1 MAKAALAFATGFGR
15 GAMDQ
20 MERQRRQDI
29 EDQDRAAAKEE
40 RDLRMRQLRQ
50 QEADQI
56 ALRDAARPVAV
67 EEGAG
72 GMIRPATADDRD
84 VGLADGPV
92 LEQGGFRVA
101 GKSYSDRA
109 AADTAAAQQNT
120 PIALGNRMSAALMAQ
135 GKPVESMQLQQHIQ
149 KFADEHWN
157 RRLREAVS
165 QGHDGL
171 ARLVTD
177 SESGIFKGKTVKAVP
192 SPDGK
197 TTTYVAVGPD
207 GKETPTGLTFP
218 NDENGVIT
226 AAYRLDKA
234 VPVETRYRHMVEADK
249 RAAQNAL
256 KERELDLKDR
266 QLSEFTG
273 PLALAR
279 AEAARAQGEAALA
292 RAERAGSA
300 GSQKVDAE
308 DRKRWTSLHGEA
320 GRRLSETRKEIARL
334 QADPAFMVRA
344 RKPGTPEA
352 AQLAGMNEEVMQYKE
367 DRDIYASL
375 LGGEKAQA
383 ARGARES
390 ARDRS
395 TEAPANATPADRQSG
410 GGRPADAAAPAR
422 PPARSKVAAPTDE
435 ASYAALPPGTKYQHP
450 NDPPGTYRTKK

>member
-1 MAKAALAFATGFGR
+1 MAAGKAALAFATGFGGGYM
-15 GAMDQ
+15 GAK
-20 MERQRRQDI
+20 RQAEQDEERRQDR
-29 EDQDRAAAKEE
+29 ESAKKV
-40 RDLRMRQLRQ
+40 RDIQLRQMQQ

-56 ALRDAARPVAV
+56 ALRQAGAPASVVTANDVMNDDDGNAMPAAPRFEVAAPGQTGRRF
-67 EEGAG
+67 ETQAE
-72 GMIRPATADDRD
+72 
-84 VGLADGPV
+84 
-92 LEQGGFRVA
+92 
-101 GKSYSDRA
+101 A
-109 AADTAAAQQNT
+109 AAAAAQHND
-120 PIALGNRMSAALMAQ
+120 PVALANRMGSALMAQ

-157 RRLREAVS
+157 RRLREAVG
-165 QGHDGL
+165 QGHEGL

-266 QLSEFTG
+266 QLTEFTG

-292 RAERAGSA
+292 RAERAGS
-300 GSQKVDAE
+300 GGGQKVDAE

-383 ARGARES
+383 ARGAREG

-395 TEAPANATPADRQSG
+395 TETTANATPADRQSG
-410 GGRPADAAAPAR
+410 GGSPADAAAPAR